1 VSGSVPKTLLI
12 RGVGPSLA
20 PYGVT
25 GLLADPVLN
34 IYDSSG
40 NLVATNND
48 WGTPVAVNASQT
60 PATAATLTS
69 TAAQV
74 GAFPLLAGSKDAALI
89 VTLPPGAYTAQV
101 SGNGGTTGNGMAEVY
116 EIPQ

>member
-69 TAAQV
+69 TAIQV
-74 GAFPLLAGSKDAALI
+74 GAFPLIAGSKDAALI

-101 SGNGGTTGNGMAEVY
+101 SGNGGATGAGMAEVY